1 MTHISNVYAQALY
14 DLACSE
20 KLEKQVLQQLQVISR
35 CFEQTPEYLRL
46 LSVPNL
52 SKQERCGILD
62 DCFRGNIHSYVL
74 NFLKILTE
82 KGYIRQFPQCVAAY
96 RAQYYRENG
105 IVPVCAVTAVALTD
119 TQTKKLCGKLVK
131 MTGKTVELTNRVDTS
146 CLGGVRLEYDG
157 KCVDD
162 TVQHRLDSIRGL
174 LKNTVL

>member
-82 KGYIRQFPQCVAAY
+82 KGYIRQFHDCCEAFQTLY
-96 RAQYYRENG
+96 NQDHG
-105 IVPVCAVTAVALTD
+105 ILPVIAVTAIPLSPEQSRRLTE
-119 TQTKKLCGKLVK
+119 KLSAV
-131 MTGKTVELTNRVDTS
+131 TGKTIELDNQVEPAV
-146 CLGGVRLEYDG
+146 LGGIRLDYDG
-157 KCVDD
+157 KRLDD
-162 TVQHRLDSIRGL
+162 TIAHRLNAIRSL
-174 LKNTVL
+174 LSKTVL

>member
-62 DCFRGNIHSYVL
+62 D
-74 NFLKILTE
+74 
-82 KGYIRQFPQCVAAY
+82 
-96 RAQYYRENG
+96 
-105 IVPVCAVTAVALTD
+105 
-119 TQTKKLCGKLVK
+119 
-131 MTGKTVELTNRVDTS
+131 
-146 CLGGVRLEYDG
+146 
-157 KCVDD
+157 
-162 TVQHRLDSIRGL
+162 
-174 LKNTVL
+174 